1 MQQRRRGLHPRL
13 GLLASVVLVVG
24 ACGSAASP
32 SPSTSAAASAPPVS
46 APASQAASE
55 APYDGMVYP
64 ESGDAPCGVAPVH
77 AAASR
82 RSRRSTG

>member
-55 APYDGMVYP
+55 APYDGIVYP
-64 ESGDAPCGVAPVH
+64 ESGDAPCGTPGYSGSIKKSWH
-77 AAASR
+77 
-82 RSRRSTG
+82 STG